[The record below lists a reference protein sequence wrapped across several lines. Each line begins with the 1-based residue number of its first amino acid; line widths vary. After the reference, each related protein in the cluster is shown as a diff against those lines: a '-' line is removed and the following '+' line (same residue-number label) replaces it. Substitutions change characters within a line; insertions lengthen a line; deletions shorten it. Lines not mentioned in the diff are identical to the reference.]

1 MQPPPPT
8 NVNAIALA
16 LACAF
21 LSGATVGVR
30 VLDFGAHVD
39 GVGIG
44 LEWSRPLGHEYG
56 LRAGVVLAASLVQS
70 GLSLVA
76 FRRARGRPFG
86 VVKLCG
92 IAFVGWIAGF
102 VGAGKALPA
111 WGKLGCD
118 RGNAYACCA
127 AGGVTDGAVARA
139 LADRACAGDVGS
151 ACRRIVQQDE
161 LCPPLVPP
169 SP

>member
-1 MQPPPPT
+1 MQPPPCT
-8 NVNAIALA
+8 NVNAIAFA

-21 LSGATVGVR
+21 LSGATFGVL

-56 LRAGVVLAASLVQS
+56 LRAGVVLAASLFHG

-76 FRRARGRPFG
+76 FRRARGRSFG
-86 VVKLCG
+86 VVGLCG
-92 IAFVGWIAGF
+92 IAFVGLIAGF

-111 WGKLGCD
+111 WWKLG
-118 RGNAYACCA
+118 
-127 AGGVTDGAVARA
+127 
-139 LADRACAGDVGS
+139 L
-151 ACRRIVQQDE
+151 
-161 LCPPLVPP
+161 
-169 SP
+169 